1 VREGGGGRK
10 SVPGGVRLIKD
21 KYDPSF
27 LLYSFT
33 IKMLNYSTG

>member
-1 VREGGGGRK
+1 MREGGGRK
-10 SVPGGVRLIKD
+10 SVPGVRLIKD

-27 LLYSFT
+27 LFYSFA